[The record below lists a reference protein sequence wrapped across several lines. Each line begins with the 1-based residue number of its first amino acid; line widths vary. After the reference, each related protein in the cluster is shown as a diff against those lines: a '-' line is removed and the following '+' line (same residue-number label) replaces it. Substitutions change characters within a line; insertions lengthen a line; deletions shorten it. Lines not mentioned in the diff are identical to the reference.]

1 MPEIDHATA
10 GVVNWK
16 LCQHGFFGD
25 LLFARYTHISLFVFF
40 SQWIFFSF
48 WTVHQ
53 TLNRWIWY
61 EAKSNLQT
69 IALNVGSHRTF
80 ANNFFA
86 QFVDFDGDIVE
97 LMTYWTIFSQLIKRL
112 PATNGYRKKF
122 SNGLEISFFF
132 YSHEKIGCNWTCW

>member
-10 GVVNWK
+10 GVFNWK
-16 LCQHGFFGD
+16 LCQHGFFWW
-25 LLFARYTHISLFVFF
+25 FVIRSFSFYVFKSHYTHYTRYTHISLFVF
-40 SQWIFFSF
+40 SQWIFFFSF
-48 WTVHQ
+48 WPVHQ
-53 TLNRWIWY
+53 TLNRWISY

-86 QFVDFDGDIVE
+86 QFVDSVGDIVE

-112 PATNGYRKKF
+112 PSI
-122 SNGLEISFFF
+122 SNEWISQ
-132 YSHEKIGCNWTCW
+132 KVQ